1 MPVSGRGRRPRWG
14 HIDKRGVAA
23 LGDIKIADG
32 VEGNASR
39 LFKGQIEGGK
49 DSVGGKLAD
58 GLVLGVGDVGI
69 NRPDQSRWRR
79 GAEHAL
85 R

>member
-1 MPVSGRGRRPRWG
+1 MPVSGRGARPAGG

-49 DSVGGKLAD
+49 TPS
-58 GLVLGVGDVGI
+58 
-69 NRPDQSRWRR
+69 
-79 GAEHAL
+79 AENL
-85 R
+85 RTAWFWVSAT